1 MYYVYIIECQNGA
14 LYTGI
19 TPDLD
24 RRMAEHAGRGKKGAK
39 FTRANPPVALR
50 MAWQTADRSA
60 ASRFEYAIKQLRRE
74 QKLQF
79 IENPHLLGKTFCSQ
93 LADVPC
99 RAVIEKGDEA

>member
-1 MYYVYIIECQNGA
+1 MYFVYIIECQNGA

-19 TPDLD
+19 TDDLS
-24 RRMAEHAGRGKKGAK
+24 RRMQEHASRGKKGAK

-50 MAWQTADRSA
+50 SAWETADRSA
-60 ASRFEYAIKQLRRE
+60 ASRFEYAIKQLRRSD
-74 QKLQF
+74 KLQL
-79 IENPHLLGKTFCSQ
+79 IENPHLLGKTFCPH